1 MLQECCRPRY
11 LRWLFQAEN
20 VKPSLGPDDWTLLA
34 GMGSGAEEG
43 VQAAGGLSSFEEAQ
57 RACSCMAQEWAASGA
72 SAGASASSTPLEYRV
87 DDLICFLCLSGHAEA
102 TASPTF
108 PAMPA
113 PITIAEDL
121 GLGPSLA
128 PQPLARL
135 SSCRR
140 WKREALVGKAR
151 AQPLARLSLLGRRW
165 KRGTLVGSRARA
177 RFHLEA
183 LVVSVTVWLE
193 FGVAVSV
200 ALWRCCR
207 GLQHALR
214 SRAGLLQARVGTK
227 VANLLADAGA
237 VGVGML
243 QARVTPTTLSG
254 VRAAALHAVDGLPL
268 SIFLSHAH
276 DILAFVVVR
285 VALKMEARLDD
296 QDEYLKLL
304 GDAALRARLRPVE
317 CFVVMAIGR
326 VSPQPLARRV
336 DSE

>member
-20 VKPSLGPDDWTLLA
+20 VNPSLGPDDWTLLA
-34 GMGSGAEEG
+34 GMGSGAVDG
-43 VQAAGGLSSFEEAQ
+43 VQAAGGLSSVEEAQ

-102 TASPTF
+102 TASPIF
-108 PAMPA
+108 PPMPA
-113 PITIAEDL
+113 PVTIAEDL
-121 GLGPSLA
+121 GLGPLA
-128 PQPLARL
+128 PLPLARL
-135 SSCRR
+135 SSRGR
-140 WKREALVGKAR
+140 WKREALVPKAR
-151 AQPLARLSLLGRRW
+151 AQPLARLSLLRRRW
-165 KRGTLVGSRARA
+165 KRGTLERSRARA
-177 RFHLEA
+177 SFHLEA

-254 VRAAALHAVDGLPL
+254 VRAAALHVVEGLPI
-268 SIFLSHAH
+268 SIFLSDAR
-276 DILAFVVVR
+276 DVLAFVVVR

-296 QDEYLKLL
+296 QAEYLKLV
-304 GDAALRARLRPVE
+304 GDAALHARLRPVE

-326 VSPQPLARRV
+326 ASPQPLARRV